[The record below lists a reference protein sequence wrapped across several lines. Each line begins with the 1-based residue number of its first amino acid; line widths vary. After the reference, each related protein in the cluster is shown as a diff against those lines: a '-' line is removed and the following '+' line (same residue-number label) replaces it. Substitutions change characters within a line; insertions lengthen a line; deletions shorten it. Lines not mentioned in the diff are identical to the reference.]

1 MKFAG
6 SLSIE
11 AWERDRGEPGEE
23 RDDAGSGGQ
32 LGRFKE
38 D

>member
-1 MKFAG
+1 MKFAR
-6 SLSIE
+6 SLSIGP
-11 AWERDRGEPGEE
+11 WERDQGEPGEE
-23 RDDAGSGGQ
+23 LDDAGSGGQ